1 MDKMGT
7 PTRRTTGRSRISS
20 WGGGRGRETGTER
33 EQCSQGHTAQNSV
46 TTQASTPS
54 PGSSLLALHP
64 GPRGPQRDT
73 PGYRGRQE
81 IPHLRHLSGSPPPV
95 VAQNVHNATLAAPFR
110 PVRPESSPF
119 RPVRPKSSPCPGSA
133 SPHCTL
139 ARSRPPP
146 PTHPVQFPRPRRRG
160 TEEVT

>member
-1 MDKMGT
+1 MDMMGT
-7 PTRRTTGRSRISS
+7 PTRRMTARSRISS
-20 WGGGRGRETGTER
+20 RGGGRGEGDTGETGTER
-33 EQCSQGHTAQNSV
+33 EPCSEGHTAQSSV

-73 PGYRGRQE
+73 PGYRGQQE

-95 VAQNVHNATLAAPFR
+95 LAQNVHNATLAAPFC
-110 PVRPESSPF
+110 PVRPESSP
-119 RPVRPKSSPCPGSA
+119 SPISA

-139 ARSRPPP
+139 ARSRHPPP
-146 PTHPVQFPRPRRRG
+146 QLTQSSSLAHEGGEQRK
-160 TEEVT
+160 